1 LKEMKVLKR
10 TIGIGSQF
18 DTIADAVGEIR
29 RGKMVIVVD
38 DEDRENEGDF
48 IMAAEKVTPQA
59 VNFMAKHAR
68 GLICMPM
75 TGHRLDELGLS
86 LMVDKNTA
94 KLGTPFTISVDAV
107 RGTTTGISAHD
118 RAVTVEALIDPGTSS
133 DDLARPGHIFPLR
146 AMNGGVLR
154 RAGHTEAAVDL
165 AQLAGLYPAG
175 LLCEIMADDGTM
187 ARLPELVKL
196 KSKFGLKL
204 ITIKDL
210 IEYRRRTEKLVRRL
224 VTTKLPS
231 KYGQFTLYLYEEAH
245 TGDHHVAL
253 VKGNVKGSE
262 RVLVR
267 VHSQCLTGDLFGSLR
282 CDCGEQME
290 AALRRIES
298 EGKGVFLYMRQE
310 GRGIGLANKLRA
322 YELQDRGRDT
332 VEANEELGFAADLRD
347 YGIGAQILADL
358 GLSSI
363 RIMTNNPRKIT
374 GLEGYGLKVVERIPL
389 EAMPREENIRY
400 LKTKREKLGH
410 LLKPA
415 KDEVQMLKGR
425 KK

>member
-1 LKEMKVLKR
+1 MKEMKILKR
-10 TIGIGSQF
+10 TTGEGSMF
-18 DTIADAVGEIR
+18 DAIADAVREIQ
-29 RGKMVIVVD
+29 RGRMVIVVD

-75 TGHRLDELGLS
+75 TGQRLDELGLS

-118 RAVTVEALIDPGTSS
+118 RAVTVEVLIDPNTSS

-187 ARLPELVKL
+187 ARLPELARL

-210 IEYRRRTEKLVRRL
+210 IGYRRRTEKLVRRL
-224 VTTKLPS
+224 VTTRLPS
-231 KYGQFTLYLYEEAH
+231 KYGRFTLYLYEEAH

-253 VKGNVKGSE
+253 VKGDVKGAE

-290 AALRRIES
+290 GALRRIER
-298 EGKGVFLYMRQE
+298 EGKGVFVYMRQE

-358 GLSSI
+358 GLTSI

-374 GLEGYGLKVVERIPL
+374 GLEGYGLEVVERIPL
-389 EAMPREENIRY
+389 ETTPREENIRY

-410 LLKPA
+410 LLKPT

-425 KK
+425 EK

>member
-1 LKEMKVLKR
+1 MM
-10 TIGIGSQF
+10 SQAHTAPF
-18 DTIADAVGEIR
+18 DSIPDAIEDIR
-29 RGKMVIVVD
+29 QGKMVIVVD

-48 IMAAEKVTPQA
+48 IMAAAKATAEA
-59 VNFMAKHAR
+59 INFMAKHGR

-75 TGHRLDELGLS
+75 TGERLDQLGLS

-94 KLGTPFTISVDAV
+94 KLGTPFTVSVDAV
-107 RGTTTGISAHD
+107 HNTTTGISAHD
-118 RAVTVEALIDPGTSS
+118 RAMTVAALIDPSTNPA
-133 DDLARPGHIFPLR
+133 DLARPGHIFPLR

-165 AQLAGLYPAG
+165 AILAGLFPAG

-187 ARLPELVKL
+187 ARLPQLEELKDQ
-196 KSKFGLKL
+196 FGLRL

-210 IEYRRRTEKLVRRL
+210 IEYRRRKERLIRPVVVTE
-224 VTTKLPS
+224 LPS
-231 KYGQFTLYLYEEAH
+231 KYGQFTLHLYEDLI
-245 TGDHHVAL
+245 TRDHHVAL
-253 VKGNVKGSE
+253 VKGHVEGEDN
-262 RVLVR
+262 VLVR

-282 CDCGEQME
+282 CDCGDQMKE
-290 AALRRIES
+290 ALERIEQ
-298 EGKGVFLYMRQE
+298 EGCGVFLYMRQE

-332 VEANEELGFAADLRD
+332 VEANEELGFAPDLRD
-347 YGIGAQILADL
+347 YGIGAQILVDL

-374 GLEGYGLKVVERIPL
+374 GLEGYDLKVVERVSL
-389 EAMPREENIRY
+389 QAKPRKENVRY

-410 LLKPA
+410 FLELSEEDVNVTQGGK
-415 KDEVQMLKGR
+415 R
-425 KK
+425 